1 MKANIKG
8 AMDSHEQ
15 FTRCWT
21 QAQPVVAS
29 FLAALVPDFRDAED
43 LLQNVAVVCL
53 RKFGDYDPQRPFVAW
68 ALGIARFEALR
79 CRRGH
84 SRSPLL
90 YDDALLDQ
98 VAVVCQE
105 MAPEL
110 DSRARALRECVQRLQ
125 GRAHE
130 LVRLRYDEELKPAVI
145 ADRLRL
151 AVVAVRVM
159 LSRTRATLRDCIERK
174 LRQER
179 LQP

>member
-1 MKANIKG
+1 MKVRITS

-21 QAQPVVAS
+21 QAQPLVAS
-29 FLAALVPDFRDAED
+29 YLAAVVPDFRDAED

-68 ALGIARFEALR
+68 ALGIARFEVLR
-79 CRRGH
+79 LHRGRA
-84 SRSPLL
+84 RSPLL

-98 VAVVCQE
+98 VAVVCE
-105 MAPEL
+105 ELAPEL
-110 DSRARALRECVQRLQ
+110 DCRARALRECVQRLRA
-125 GRAHE
+125 RAHE
-130 LVRLRYDEELKPAVI
+130 LVRLRYDEELKPAAI
-145 ADRLRL
+145 ADRLRV

-159 LSRTRATLRDCIERK
+159 LSRTRASLRECIERK